1 MNAHAVAIR
10 TATLAEHDSAVEL
23 LADAFE
29 HDPAVS
35 AATARASEPDLA
47 RRAIFRTS
55 LVTTLRQG
63 GTLLVAEGPTALLG
77 AAIIRD
83 PAQSRFSDAIGQVSA
98 GFSFLR
104 LLGLLDAKALT
115 FLNNADRASR
125 RHAPREPHHV
135 LIAVGVT
142 AEARGLGVGR
152 ALVDATVDRAREHP
166 TSWGVSLET
175 ENRDN
180 VDRYA
185 RWNFELLA
193 SVEVDPV
200 TVYVMAR
207 PTRETDKGAP

>member
-1 MNAHAVAIR
+1 MNAHAVTIR
-10 TATLAEHDSAVEL
+10 PATRAEHDSAVEL

-29 HDPAVS
+29 HDPAIV
-35 AATARASEPDLA
+35 AATARASQPDLA

-63 GTLLVAEGPTALLG
+63 GTLLVAEGPNAMLG

-83 PAQSRFSDAIGQVSA
+83 PARGRFSEAVGYLRA

-104 LLGLLDAKALT
+104 LLGLLDATALT
-115 FLNNADRASR
+115 FLNNADRVSR

-135 LIAVGVT
+135 LIAVGVA

-152 ALVDATVDRAREHP
+152 ALVEATVDRARDHP

-180 VDRYA
+180 ADLYA
-185 RWNFELLA
+185 RWGFELLA
-193 SVEVDPV
+193 SVDVDPI
-200 TVYVMAR
+200 TVHVMAR
-207 PTRETDKGAP
+207 PTHDTQEAPS